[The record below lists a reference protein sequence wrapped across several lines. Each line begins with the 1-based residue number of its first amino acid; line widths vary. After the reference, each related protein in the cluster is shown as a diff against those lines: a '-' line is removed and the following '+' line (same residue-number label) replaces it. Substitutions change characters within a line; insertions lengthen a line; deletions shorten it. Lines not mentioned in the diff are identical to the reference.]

1 MSSDQRRRDPETRLT
16 SALDGPRVRTND
28 PSGGRVTE
36 SEFYDVVG
44 NARRRASVEYLLGE
58 GEQTSISELVSY
70 VVDREDAP
78 GDDSHRKSVYSSLR
92 QTHLPKLEEYGIV
105 EYNAESNTVSPARN
119 LDAFE
124 KAERST
130 PSIPRTLPWVF
141 VALGLLAIG
150 WFALGIFGVIDLSPR
165 RFLLVSLGYMLLV
178 FLEGLWEVQH
188 LRSALDQ
195 RADGR

>member
-1 MSSDQRRRDPETRLT
+1 MSSDQRIRDPGTRHT
-16 SALDGPRVRTND
+16 SAPDE
-28 PSGGRVTE
+28 PSVWTHDTADGRVTE

-44 NARRRASVEYLLGE
+44 NARRRACVEYLLGE
-58 GEQTSISELVSY
+58 GEKTSVSELVSY

-92 QTHLPKLEEYGIV
+92 QTHLPKLETYSIV
-105 EYNAESNTVSPARN
+105 EYDADQNTVSPARN

-124 KAERST
+124 ETQSST
-130 PSIPRTLPWVF
+130 PTVPRTLPWVF
-141 VALGLLAIG
+141 VALGLLTIG
-150 WFALGIFGVIDLSPR
+150 WFALGIFEVIDLSPR

-178 FLEGLWEVQH
+178 FMEGLWEVQH